1 MNLISGAKR
10 TLLLRLKEHCCLPY
24 SSLCR
29 LHFSYKNCSVMQWAV
44 WLTSRLEPA
53 REPITSRAEPLLWAR
68 EIAEPSQAR
77 LAARPS
83 RSEPSRAWLGSFP
96 ALLRPI
102 YIEEKGKERM
112 IECRSFL
119 PGRDIPVE
127 ANIDCTAAAAA
138 PNRVTNLPISTTS
151 KCAPPLKL
159 SGCPWHLSPNRTL
172 PVK

>member
-44 WLTSRLEPA
+44 WLASRLEPA

-83 RSEPSRAWLGSFP
+83 RA
-96 ALLRPI
+96 
-102 YIEEKGKERM
+102 ERLA
-112 IECRSFL
+112 RFVSSPTGTTDTSTL
-119 PGRDIPVE
+119 
-127 ANIDCTAAAAA
+127 
-138 PNRVTNLPISTTS
+138 IS
-151 KCAPPLKL
+151 LE
-159 SGCPWHLSPNRTL
+159 
-172 PVK
+172 

>member
-44 WLTSRLEPA
+44 VAREPA
-53 REPITSRAEPLLWAR
+53 RASSRADNEPSRAEPLLWAR

-83 RSEPSRAWLGSFP
+83 RSEPSRAWLGSARFQP
-96 ALLRPI
+96 YMLVAKI
-102 YIEEKGKERM
+102 G
-112 IECRSFL
+112 
-119 PGRDIPVE
+119 
-127 ANIDCTAAAAA
+127 
-138 PNRVTNLPISTTS
+138 
-151 KCAPPLKL
+151 
-159 SGCPWHLSPNRTL
+159 
-172 PVK
+172 

>member
-44 WLTSRLEPA
+44 WLASRLEPA

-83 RSEPSRAWLGSFP
+83 RSEPSRAWLGSARFQP
-96 ALLRPI
+96 YMLVAKI
-102 YIEEKGKERM
+102 G
-112 IECRSFL
+112 
-119 PGRDIPVE
+119 
-127 ANIDCTAAAAA
+127 
-138 PNRVTNLPISTTS
+138 
-151 KCAPPLKL
+151 
-159 SGCPWHLSPNRTL
+159 
-172 PVK
+172 